1 MGAKAQTTPNL
12 PGACADVDMGAG
24 TRWHVVAVLF
34 FCLFVCFFFVF
45 FFARG
50 HNRPAYPLN
59 YHGAISVVEPF

>member
-1 MGAKAQTTPNL
+1 MSAKLQ

-34 FCLFVCFFFVF
+34 FCFFVCL

-59 YHGAISVVEPF
+59 YHGAISVVESF